1 VFATTGPECARKR
14 SERMSLD
21 YLGAAGAGVDAG
33 LLAGAEVLEQPV
45 LAQTKATTRSNAINF
60 FTVKPSF
67 QL

>member
-1 VFATTGPECARKR
+1 
-14 SERMSLD
+14 MSLD